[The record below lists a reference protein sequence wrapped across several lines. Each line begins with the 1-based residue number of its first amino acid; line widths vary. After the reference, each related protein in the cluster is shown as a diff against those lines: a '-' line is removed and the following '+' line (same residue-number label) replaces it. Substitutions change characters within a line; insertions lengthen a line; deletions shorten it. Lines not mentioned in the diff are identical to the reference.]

1 MENEIKRVLRVHSV
15 LYLNEPDRIAQT
27 IRHLDRAVDHAIAN
41 GAYDEAVL
49 VYGDCSPIPV
59 FSDEALETL
68 RGGLYALSRFDY
80 RYFDAN
86 LGSAHGHNRLL
97 EELKREE
104 DVLIIN
110 PDIMLAPDAIV
121 QLASMFD
128 DARVGMAE
136 AKQIPIEHPK
146 QYDVVTGETS
156 WAATA
161 CTLIRGGTALDL
173 NGFDHETFFLYCDD
187 VDFSWRVRLSGQR
200 VVYVPSA
207 LAFHD
212 KRLGGGGA
220 WQAGAAERFYS
231 AEAALFLSYKYCR
244 EDLTDRWLGEF
255 DATSDEYFHKAA
267 ASYRKRKAEGSL
279 PKQLD
284 QDHKIGCFVDGN
296 YAPHR
301 FQM

>member
-1 MENEIKRVLRVHSV
+1 MENDVKRMLRIHSV
-15 LYLNEPDRIAQT
+15 LYLNEPGRIAQT
-27 IRHLDRAVDHAIAN
+27 IHHLDRAVDHAIAK
-41 GAYDEAVL
+41 GRYGSAVL
-49 VYGDCSPIPV
+49 IYGDCSPTPI
-59 FSDEALETL
+59 FSPEDLEALRSEM
-68 RGGLYALSRFDY
+68 YALKRFDY

-86 LGSAHGHNRLL
+86 LGSALGHNRLL
-97 EELKREE
+97 DDLKREE

-121 QLASMFD
+121 ELSAMMRDS
-128 DARVGMAE
+128 RVGMAE
-136 AKQIPIEHPK
+136 AKQVPIEHPK
-146 QYDVVTGETS
+146 HYDVITGETS

-187 VDFSWRVRLSGQR
+187 VDFSWRVRLSGQK

-212 KRLGGGGA
+212 KRLGSGGNWEAGGA
-220 WQAGAAERFYS
+220 ERYFS

-244 EDLTDRWLGEF
+244 EDLTDRWIGEF
-255 DATSDEYFHKAA
+255 EASGEENFMKAA

-284 QDHKIGCFVDGN
+284 RDHKVGCFVDGN

-301 FQM
+301 FQI